1 MKLFAILFAALS
13 LGASG
18 AGAFYLAQIGADQIE
33 AQTGAA
39 VRNALSAAG
48 QDWVTIEA
56 DGMTVTLSGTS
67 PSEAAKFRALDVAEA
82 VVPHGRIATTI
93 TLADAEVAVPE
104 VLNLDILLAADLV
117 TLLGNTPQVF
127 DDQIAELLGMFSRRV
142 VDLTRPVETEPQA
155 DWEQTLTLLGSIA
168 PQIATGRVM
177 VTDGGIA
184 IEAALAD
191 AELRQSLVAEIE
203 AAAPQGQQIDLSLS
217 APRMTLSPYPFDLSV
232 SDGTFQLSTCAASTQ
247 SAART
252 IARQIAAATGMN
264 DLECEVALGA
274 PDDNWPQ
281 TVQIATELLTDLPD
295 AALSIRDRVVQL
307 SLESSAI
314 DDRVDGLVA
323 RAGARLPVG
332 YSLLMNRVQAEEEPS
347 PLVAAAPRGLTM
359 TIAPGRI
366 SAVGG
371 VTGEAGV
378 ETMQSYAE
386 TAFPGRSLTL
396 DLIASD
402 PGAAPSLADALA
414 LLDVMNTLDTGT
426 IRIGEA
432 TIHITGTGE
441 GPGLATR
448 IEGALTSR
456 LTGTRDL
463 DIDIEEYE
471 PVEVTEVEALPE
483 VLKSPAECS
492 AEITAAQQE
501 DRILFAPSSA
511 SLDASSAGPLD
522 EIARILATCP
532 TVQVSIEGYTDSSGG
547 EDMNRRIS
555 QLRADAVLD
564 ALLSRGV
571 FLDRMS
577 ATGYGEASPIADNDT
592 AEGREANRRI
602 EFRLSTSEPDVD
614 PAADAPTQEEEDE

>member
-1 MKLFAILFAALS
+1 MKLFAILFAAVS

-48 QDWVTIEA
+48 QDWVTVEA

-82 VVPHGRIATTI
+82 VVPQGRIATTI

-117 TLLGNTPQVF
+117 TLLGNTPQML

-203 AAAPQGQQIDLSLS
+203 AATPQGQQIDLSLS

-252 IARQIAAATGMN
+252 IARQIAAATGLN

-323 RAGARLPVG
+323 RAGARLPEG

-483 VLKSPAECS
+483 VMKSPAECS

-532 TVQVSIEGYTDSSGG
+532 NAQVSIEGYTDSSGG

-577 ATGYGEASPIADNDT
+577 ATGYGEASPIADNGT

-614 PAADAPTQEEEDE
+614 PAADAPTQEEDDE

>member
-18 AGAFYLAQIGADQIE
+18 AGAFYLAQIGADEIE
-33 AQTGAA
+33 AQTGGA

-48 QDWVTIEA
+48 QDWVTVQA

-82 VVPHGRIATTI
+82 VVPQDRIATTI

-104 VLNLDILLAADLV
+104 VLNLDILLAPDLV

-142 VDLTRPVETEPQA
+142 VDLTRPVDTEPQA

-232 SDGTFQLSTCAASTQ
+232 SDGTFRLSTCAASTQ

-252 IARQIAAATGMN
+252 IARQIAAATGLN

-323 RAGARLPVG
+323 RAGARLPEG
-332 YSLLMNRVQAEEEPS
+332 YSLLMNRVQAEQEPS

-402 PGAAPSLADALA
+402 PGAAPSLSDALA

-532 TVQVSIEGYTDSSGG
+532 NVQVSIEGYTDSSGG

-614 PAADAPTQEEEDE
+614 APANAPAQEEEDE

>member
-18 AGAFYLAQIGADQIE
+18 AGAFYLAQIGADEIE
-33 AQTGAA
+33 AQTGGA

-48 QDWVTIEA
+48 QDWVTVEV

-82 VVPHGRIATTI
+82 VVPQDRIASTI
-93 TLADAEVAVPE
+93 TLTDAEVAVPE
-104 VLNLDILLAADLV
+104 VLNLDILLAPDLV

-127 DDQIAELLGMFSRRV
+127 NDQIAELLGMFSRRV

-168 PQIATGRVM
+168 PQITTGRVM

-203 AAAPQGQQIDLSLS
+203 AATPQGQQIDLSLS

-252 IARQIAAATGMN
+252 IARQIAAATGLN

-323 RAGARLPVG
+323 RADARLPEG

-366 SAVGG
+366 SAVGA

-463 DIDIEEYE
+463 EIDIEEYE

-602 EFRLSTSEPDVD
+602 EFELSTSEPDVD

>member
-1 MKLFAILFAALS
+1 MKLFAILFAAVS

-48 QDWVTIEA
+48 QDWVTVEA

-82 VVPHGRIATTI
+82 VVPQSRIATTI

-117 TLLGNTPQVF
+117 TLLGNTPQAL

-203 AAAPQGQQIDLSLS
+203 AATPQGQQIELSLS

-252 IARQIAAATGMN
+252 IARQIAAATGLN

-323 RAGARLPVG
+323 RAGARLPEG

-532 TVQVSIEGYTDSSGG
+532 NVQVSIEGYTDSSGG

-555 QLRADAVLD
+555 QLRAGAVLD

-577 ATGYGEASPIADNDT
+577 ATGYGEASPIADNGT

-614 PAADAPTQEEEDE
+614 PAADAPTQEEDDE